1 MLFRSPEQLEFLLWT
16 DPIFETR
23 CAEAREL
30 VKSQRI
36 DPNRFGKCLTASLSC
51 LCLIFFLAEV
61 IRKYE
66 NLIKET
72 AENNKEWGEGTIM
85 EVEGNREKRDEM
97 AILRIAL
104 TSKKVSL
111 TVKYMRYIFT

>member
-1 MLFRSPEQLEFLLWT
+1 MVLF
-16 DPIFETR
+16 
-23 CAEAREL
+23 A
-30 VKSQRI
+30 
-36 DPNRFGKCLTASLSC
+36 
-51 LCLIFFLAEV
+51 AEV

-72 AENNKEWGEGTIM
+72 AENGKEWDEQTIT

-104 TSKKVSL
+104 TSRKVSL
-111 TVKYMRYIFT
+111 TVKYMRCVST

>member
-1 MLFRSPEQLEFLLWT
+1 M
-16 DPIFETR
+16 
-23 CAEAREL
+23 
-30 VKSQRI
+30 
-36 DPNRFGKCLTASLSC
+36 
-51 LCLIFFLAEV
+51 IFFLAGV

-72 AENNKEWGEGTIM
+72 AENGKEWDERTIT

-104 TSKKVSL
+104 TSRKVSL
-111 TVKYMRYIFT
+111 TVNYLRYVLHDIDGLCQTDRTSSVARYATVRA